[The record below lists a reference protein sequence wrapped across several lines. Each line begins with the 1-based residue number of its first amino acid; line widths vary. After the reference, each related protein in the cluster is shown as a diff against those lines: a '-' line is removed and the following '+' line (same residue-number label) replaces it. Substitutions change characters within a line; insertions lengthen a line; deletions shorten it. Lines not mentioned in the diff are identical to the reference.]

1 MKNMRFFRLAT
12 FIITFGKLFHS
23 RARSPSSARLDSGR
37 RFLPT
42 MRQVN
47 LPIEPYEILV
57 KCFKNFVFPW
67 FAREKERTTP
77 VFQNSLFIGQFTDC
91 FITARGKSKIETTG
105 VSVKWIPIN
114 KEFVGSFF

>member
-23 RARSPSSARLDSGR
+23 RARSPSSARLDFGR

-42 MRQVN
+42 MRQGN

-57 KCFKNFVFPW
+57 NVLKTLSSLGLHAKKKEQLRYFKIVYSL
-67 FAREKERTTP
+67 A
-77 VFQNSLFIGQFTDC
+77 NSWTVL
-91 FITARGKSKIETTG
+91 
-105 VSVKWIPIN
+105 
-114 KEFVGSFF
+114 